1 MRLLS
6 KLADLIER
14 DAVDLASLE
23 SIDAGIL
30 YGESLQFNVPQ
41 AVDTLRYFAGWADK
55 GAGQSLHIPDGLAYT
70 QHEPL
75 GICAAIVPWNA
86 PLYVYQSPLI
96 LDHANMV
103 LTSMITIWKLAPAI
117 ATGNVLIIKTP
128 ELTPL
133 YGQKLAAL
141 ILEAGFPP
149 GVINILCGEG
159 KVAGQAISEHPK
171 IRKVAFTGS
180 TLVGRQILR
189 AAAETNL
196 KRVTLELGG
205 KGPSIVF
212 PDADLENALFWTALG
227 ITANNG
233 QICAAGSR
241 IYVHD
246 SIYERFLEEFKVRMS
261 KTAHGDPLLATTNK
275 GPVASVGQHQKILGY
290 VKKAKEAGSRLLC
303 GGEDL
308 DGNFVS
314 NTAFADVNEDDVI
327 MKEEI
332 FGPIAVSHCPLSVP
346 HLTVVTRPLQNSK
359 QNLK

>member
-6 KLADLIER
+6 KLADLTER

-30 YGESLQFNVPQ
+30 YEESLHFNVPQ

-55 GAGQSLHIPDGLAYT
+55 GAGQSLHIPNGLAYT
-70 QHEPL
+70 QNEPL
-75 GICAAIVPWNA
+75 GVCAAIVPWNA
-86 PLYVYQSPLI
+86 PLYVYQPSHL
-96 LDHANMV
+96 LDRANTV
-103 LTSMITIWKLAPAI
+103 LTSMITTWKLAPAI

-159 KVAGQAISEHPK
+159 QVAGQAIAEHPK

-212 PDADLENALFWTALG
+212 PDADFENALFWTTLG

-246 SIYERFLEEFKVRMS
+246 SIYERFLEEFKVR
-261 KTAHGDPLLATTNK
+261 TAKAVHGDPLLATTSK
-275 GPVASVGQHQKILGY
+275 GPLASAGQHRKVMGY
-290 VKKAKEAGSRLLC
+290 VSKAKEAGSRLLC
-303 GGEDL
+303 GGKDL
-308 DGNFVS
+308 DGNFIS
-314 NTAFADVNEDDVI
+314 NTAFADVKEDDVI
-327 MKEEI
+327 MREEI
-332 FGPIAVSHCPLSVP
+332 FGPVAVRCSNISP
-346 HLTVVTRPLQNSK
+346 RQ
-359 QNLK
+359 